1 MFLTAAET
9 NNLDEASLTAFIE
22 RKLPEGRHL
31 DYKAALSGNGWDNQ
45 AREFLKDVTA
55 FANAGGGHLLIGVK
69 EPDEKLSA
77 SEQMIGLD
85 DGFNVASKLEN
96 LSTSSIDPRISGL
109 LIRPI
114 EFNGKNSIIV
124 VRVPPSL
131 SRPHMAVHGKHRGF
145 YIRHT
150 EKSTPMSTHE
160 IREAVI
166 ASSSTEARANLYLKK
181 QERDC
186 LDYGI
191 CKDNPTLLI
200 QAYPLIPPEVEWD
213 VLGEDI
219 ANIVYSGAHNLLRSK
234 IAPVPTINGVY
245 GANNYDDPN
254 WSSSIHRN
262 GYVQAAFRL
271 KKPKES
277 IYIHPEACRLFGAFC
292 EYVNLL
298 LTSTKTDVPFLIRC
312 RAFNVSE
319 ALFVTDKDS
328 GHYSD
333 PYKKDSIEWPDI
345 IRNTGEDFGS
355 VSKRLCRDL
364 HTAFGVTPPSN

>member
-1 MFLTAAET
+1 M
-9 NNLDEASLTAFIE
+9 AST
-22 RKLPEGRHL
+22 
-31 DYKAALSGNGWDNQ
+31 
-45 AREFLKDVTA
+45 V
-55 FANAGGGHLLIGVK
+55 
-69 EPDEKLSA
+69 
-77 SEQMIGLD
+77 
-85 DGFNVASKLEN
+85 
-96 LSTSSIDPRISGL
+96 
-109 LIRPI
+109 
-114 EFNGKNSIIV
+114 
-124 VRVPPSL
+124 
-131 SRPHMAVHGKHRGF
+131 
-145 YIRHT
+145 
-150 EKSTPMSTHE
+150 
-160 IREAVI
+160 
-166 ASSSTEARANLYLKK
+166 
-181 QERDC
+181 
-186 LDYGI
+186 
-191 CKDNPTLLI
+191 I

>member
-131 SRPHMAVHGKHRGF
+131 SRPHMAVHGKHSDTGLPSDTARSRVGRAGR
-145 YIRHT
+145 RHC
-150 EKSTPMSTHE
+150 K
-160 IREAVI
+160 
-166 ASSSTEARANLYLKK
+166 Y
-181 QERDC
+181 C
-186 LDYGI
+186 L
-191 CKDNPTLLI
+191 
-200 QAYPLIPPEVEWD
+200 
-213 VLGEDI
+213 
-219 ANIVYSGAHNLLRSK
+219 
-234 IAPVPTINGVY
+234 
-245 GANNYDDPN
+245 
-254 WSSSIHRN
+254 
-262 GYVQAAFRL
+262 
-271 KKPKES
+271 
-277 IYIHPEACRLFGAFC
+277 
-292 EYVNLL
+292 
-298 LTSTKTDVPFLIRC
+298 
-312 RAFNVSE
+312 
-319 ALFVTDKDS
+319 
-328 GHYSD
+328 
-333 PYKKDSIEWPDI
+333 
-345 IRNTGEDFGS
+345 
-355 VSKRLCRDL
+355 
-364 HTAFGVTPPSN
+364 